1 MTSTTRKLRDL
12 IASGEHFIA
21 ADVYSALTG
30 RIVEKIGFKACYAGG
45 HAMGSFHYALP
56 DISVYSQV
64 EQIEQTARIAAAISI
79 PLIVDADTLGET
91 IADAFHYARRYVQAG
106 IAGVHVEDEVNPKHT
121 TYKGGLTP
129 IPDMQER
136 LLACARGR
144 GDGDLVI
151 IARCDELFTSQVRG
165 GGSGSIEEAVKRGKA
180 YADAGADALVYP
192 SMTAEHFEQ
201 LSNAIKL
208 PICSM
213 GPTTPGTAFTLSTGW
228 GAFGAAQFH
237 HQMATT
243 LFQTGAVEYPPP
255 LEGKHELIELDVYD
269 ELVGNWVKKT
279 GRQLSDLPS

>member
-1 MTSTTRKLRDL
+1 MTSTTRKLREL
-12 IASGEHFIA
+12 MASGEHFIA

-30 RIVEKIGFKACYAGG
+30 RIVERIGFKACYAGG

-91 IADAFHYARRYVQAG
+91 IADAFHYARRYVRAG

-151 IARCDELFTSQVRG
+151 IARCDELFTSAARG
-165 GGSGSIEEAVKRGKA
+165 GGAGSVQEAIKRGKA
-180 YADAGADALVYP
+180 YAEAGADALVYP
-192 SMTAEHFEQ
+192 GMTPEHFEQ
-201 LSNAIKL
+201 LANAITGI

-228 GAFGAAQFH
+228 GAFGAAQLH
-237 HQMATT
+237 HQMSKA
-243 LFQTGAVEYPPP
+243 LFETGAVEYPPP
-255 LEGKHELIELDVYD
+255 LEGKHELDVYD
-269 ELVGNWVKKT
+269 ALVETWVKKT
-279 GRQLSDLPS
+279 GRELSDLPS